1 MQIKTILFAIA
12 ILLFSFFLACQSE
25 STEKR
30 PQENIKVKIN
40 PFNADSAYAYVA
52 KQVDFG
58 NRYMNTEE
66 HEQCK
71 NWLASQLG
79 NFGFEVIPQTFTA
92 TAYNGKIVN
101 GTNIIG
107 RYKPEVK
114 ERLLLCAHYDTRHI
128 AEKDSINPDAPI
140 LGADDGASGVGVLL
154 EIARQV
160 KNNPIPMG
168 LDIIFFDAEDYGS
181 NEKGQDYTW
190 GLGSQYWSK
199 NIHEKN
205 YQVKFGILVD
215 MVGSSDATFPKE
227 GFSLQS
233 AKSEVA
239 KIWRL
244 AQKMGQD
251 KYFVSRKAGFYTD
264 DHRFIIEN
272 TGIKMLDIINIK
284 KDGKFGHYHHTH
296 KDDLSIIDKKTL
308 KAVGQVLLAVVCK
321 ESNQEKY

>member
-1 MQIKTILFAIA
+1 MKIKY
-12 ILLFSFFLACQSE
+12 SFFALVILSLSFILACQSE

-30 PQENIKVKIN
+30 TQENIKVKIT
-40 PFNADSAYAYVA
+40 PFNADSAYAFVA
-52 KQVDFG
+52 KQVAFG
-58 NRYMNTEE
+58 NRHMNTEE

-71 NWLASQLG
+71 NWLSSKLASY
-79 NFGFEVIPQTFTA
+79 GFDIIPQTFTA
-92 TAYNGKIVN
+92 TAYNGKTLN

-107 RYKPEVK
+107 RYNPEIK
-114 ERLLLCAHYDTRHI
+114 ERLLLCAHYDSRHI
-128 AEKDSINPDAPI
+128 AEKDSINTDQPI

-154 EIARQV
+154 EIARQI

-181 NEKGQDYTW
+181 NESGQDYTW

-199 NIHEKN
+199 NIHEKK
-205 YQVKFGILVD
+205 YQVKFGILLD
-215 MVGSSDATFPKE
+215 MVGSSNATFPRE

-233 AKSEVA
+233 AKNEVT

-244 AQKMGQD
+244 AKKMGQE
-251 KYFVSRKAGFYTD
+251 KHFVSRKAGFYTD

-272 TGIKMLDIINIK
+272 TRIKMLDIINIK
-284 KDGKFGHYHHTH
+284 EDGKFGHYHHTH
-296 KDDLSIIDKKTL
+296 ADDLSIIDKKTL